1 MFLDGLVNTA
11 ALSSVAFFFVHCTI
25 LYFSIQLFPLMYPN
39 LYYLVDDLFGVKLN
53 GLKLINSF
61 GFFVAVAFVA
71 SGYVLYLE
79 LKRKEALGH
88 FTSKQES
95 IIVGEPAS
103 MSELITNFIFG
114 YLFGYKIVGAFT
126 VENALN
132 NTQDYILS
140 LKGNMFA
147 GLALG
152 ILMLYLKWREKNKEK
167 LEKPKTINLTV
178 WPHDRV
184 GEVVLQAAFWGF
196 LGAKI
201 FHNLENI
208 DDFVKDPIGS
218 LISFS
223 GLTFYG
229 GLILATIGVIVYLKK
244 HNIRII
250 HFADAMAPTMLF
262 AYAAGRIGCHMS
274 GDGDWGIPNFAPKPF
289 EWMPN
294 WAWAST
300 YPHNVINQGIPIPG
314 CEGNFCNELPVPVF
328 PTTLYEIIITF
339 ILFFIMW
346 SFRKKITQPG
356 ILTGIYLLFAGGERF
371 FIEKI
376 RVNNKYLSLP
386 FQPTQAELISTFL
399 IFFGILFLIQS
410 KRWFPKTIV
419 QP

>member
-1 MFLDGLVNTA
+1 
-11 ALSSVAFFFVHCTI
+11 
-25 LYFSIQLFPLMYPN
+25 MYPN

-61 GFFVAVAFVA
+61 GFFVAIAFVA

-79 LKRKEALGH
+79 LKRKEALGQ
-88 FTSKQES
+88 FSAKEEK
-95 IIVGEPAS
+95 IIIGAPAS
-103 MSELITNFIFG
+103 IGDLVTNFIFG

-126 VENALN
+126 IENALN
-132 NTQDYILS
+132 NTQAFILS
-140 LKGNMFA
+140 LDGNIGA
-147 GLALG
+147 GIAVG
-152 ILMLYLKWREKNKEK
+152 AFMVYLKWREKDKEK
-167 LEKPKTINLTV
+167 LAKPETRILTV

-184 GEVVLQAAFWGF
+184 GEVVLQAALWGF

-208 DDFVKDPIGS
+208 DDLINDPIGS

-229 GLILATIGVIVYLKK
+229 GLILATIGVIVYIRK
-244 HNIRII
+244 HNIRVI

-262 AYAAGRIGCHMS
+262 AYAAGRIGCHIS

-289 EWMPN
+289 SWLPDWM
-294 WAWAST
+294 WAYT
-300 YPHNVINQGIPIPG
+300 YPHNVVNQGVAIPG
-314 CEGNFCNELPVPVF
+314 CEGHYCNQLPVTVF
-328 PTTLYEIIITF
+328 PTTFYEIIIMF
-339 ILFFIMW
+339 VLFAIMW

-356 ILTGIYLLFAGGERF
+356 ILTGIYLIFVGGERY

-376 RVNNKYLSLP
+376 RVNNKYMSLP

-399 IFFGILFLIQS
+399 ILIGIVFLIKS
-410 KRWFPKTIV
+410 KSWFPKTIH